1 MNRKP
6 DNTNHSL
13 ANETVKKNR
22 GMLLSG
28 VLILTVANIAVK
40 VFGFLYK
47 VPLNR
52 ILGDEMANVNAAYSI
67 YATLLVVSTA
77 GIPSAVAML
86 ISQSRAKGY
95 SERVKKIFT
104 TAFSLLTLIGFILT
118 ILMLASARFIS
129 AKNSGG
135 DSFLCMCAIAPSL
148 FFVCMISVWR
158 GYFQGFQM
166 MTPTAVSEIIE
177 SFSKMIL
184 GLSFAYLALNKF
196 GLGAQWAAAFSVLG
210 ISVGMGLGALYL
222 AIAVPIY
229 SKKGLLHVDS
239 CGNEKSVG
247 KGKIIVDIARVAVP
261 IALSSAVI
269 SMSGLIDSQFM
280 RPLLE
285 RYCGDSAYAKAIY
298 SDYST
303 GAITLFNL
311 PSILIYPI
319 ACAIIPFISSALV
332 ADDKRAVREVS
343 GSALRTSSLIA
354 MPCALGMSTLS
365 YPILEFVF
373 RGDIDMAKNAGGLLR
388 VLAIAVFF
396 IGILAVSSAVL
407 QAHGKAS
414 KPIISMAVGLAVKIA
429 SVCILVPRVG
439 AVGTPISTLL
449 FYAVTVVFNMYFVFK
464 YTGMVISVTD
474 VLLKPFVCSSL
485 ACCVAWGTYTVLSIY
500 GNSLAVIVAVALAAL
515 AYIALILVFGCVY
528 TKDIEKLPMGDKI
541 SRYLMKLK
549 LIK

>member
-6 DNTNHSL
+6 DNINHSL
-13 ANETVKKNR
+13 AEETVKKSR

-52 ILGDEMANVNAAYSI
+52 ILGDEMANVNTAYSI

-95 SERVKKIFT
+95 SMRVKKVFS
-104 TAFSLLTLIGFILT
+104 TALSFLTLIGFVLT
-118 ILMLASARFIS
+118 IAMLIGARFVS

-135 DSFLCMCAIAPSL
+135 DSFLCMCAIAPAL
-148 FFVCMISVWR
+148 FFVCMISVFR
-158 GYFQGFQM
+158 GYFQGFQI
-166 MTPTAVSEIIE
+166 MTPTAISEIIE
-177 SFSKMIL
+177 SFSKMLL
-184 GLSFAYLALNKF
+184 GLSFAYIALKVLN
-196 GLGAQWAAAFSVLG
+196 LGIEWAAAFSVLG

-222 AIAVPIY
+222 AIALPIY

-239 CGNEKSVG
+239 CGNEKTVG
-247 KGKIIVDIARVAVP
+247 KRKIIYDIARVSVP

-285 RYCGDSAYAKAIY
+285 IYCHDRAYAKAVY

-319 ACAIIPFISSALV
+319 ACAIIPFISSAIV
-332 ADDKRAVREVS
+332 ANDRRAVREVS
-343 GSALRTSSLIA
+343 DSALRTSSLIA
-354 MPCALGMSTLS
+354 MPCALGLS
-365 YPILEFVF
+365 VLSSPILEFVF

-407 QAHGKAS
+407 QAHGRAG
-414 KPIISMAVGLAVKIA
+414 KPIISMLAGLAVKIA
-429 SVCILVPRVG
+429 SVCILVPRIG

-449 FYAVTVVFNMYFVFK
+449 FYAVTVLFNMYFLFK
-464 YTGMVISVTD
+464 YTGVVISARE
-474 VLLKPFVCSSL
+474 VLLKPFVCSGL
-485 ACCVAWGTYTVLSIY
+485 ACCVAWGTYTFLSVY
-500 GNSLAVIVAVALAAL
+500 GNSVAVIFAIILAAVS
-515 AYIALILVFGCVY
+515 YIALIFAFGCIY
-528 TKDIEKLPMGDKI
+528 AKDVEKLPFGDKI
-541 SRYLMKLK
+541 SRYLMRLK